1 MRLATRVE
9 VRMPG
14 KQRVMRDDREP
25 VVEIEQQRQRLR
37 EMLALMAPETGSAAL
52 GATIPYLRPLLR
64 QQQLLLPSPD
74 TAANL

>member
-1 MRLATRVE
+1 MRLMSRVE
-9 VRMPG
+9 MRMSG
-14 KQRVMRDDREP
+14 KQRVNADDREP

-64 QQQLLLPSPD
+64 RPQLLLPSPD